1 MKHSFMKH
9 RLLTALIMGTGLLL
23 SACTNTIKYDTKPLK
38 PVVKTNV
45 NMPEFQ
51 KATQSMVS
59 AMLQSPGVLEITG
72 NQRPKL
78 AVFGLVDFTGE
89 DIDISALNNGMFA
102 QIGQSAKF
110 NFADPTA
117 LTKADQ
123 AQSPNRYD
131 LLEDP
136 AASKALSQSVGA
148 DYLLIGEVSNVVRSQ
163 PQQKE
168 VWYRLSLKLV
178 DERSGQF
185 LWQERRE
192 FLKSQKKVIYGI

>member
-1 MKHSFMKH
+1 MKL
-9 RLLTALIMGTGLLL
+9 RLLSALLLGTGLLL
-23 SACTNTIKYDTKPLK
+23 SACTNTIKYDSK
-38 PVVKTNV
+38 PVKPATKTNV
-45 NMPEFQ
+45 NITEFQ
-51 KATQSMVS
+51 KATQSMVNS
-59 AMLQSPGVLEITG
+59 MLQSAPVLDVTR

-89 DIDISALNNGMFA
+89 DIDITALNNGMFS
-102 QIGQSAKF
+102 QIGQAARF
-110 NFADPTA
+110 NFADPAA

-123 AQSPNRYD
+123 AESPNRYD

-136 AASKALSQSVGA
+136 AASRTITQAVGA
-148 DYLLIGEVSNVVRSQ
+148 DYLLIGEVSNVIRSQ

-178 DERSGQF
+178 DERNGRF

-192 FLKSQKKVIYGI
+192 FLKSQKKIIYGI

>member
-1 MKHSFMKH
+1 MKL
-9 RLLTALIMGTGLLL
+9 RLLSALLLGTGLLL
-23 SACTNTIKYDTKPLK
+23 SACTNTIKYDSK
-38 PVVKTNV
+38 PVKPATKTNI
-45 NMPEFQ
+45 NLTEFQ
-51 KATQSMVS
+51 KATQSMVNS
-59 AMLQSPGVLEITG
+59 MLQSAPVLDVTR

-89 DIDISALNNGMFA
+89 DIDITALNNGMFS
-102 QIGQSAKF
+102 QIGQAARF
-110 NFADPTA
+110 NFADPAA

-123 AQSPNRYD
+123 AESPNRYD

-136 AASKALSQSVGA
+136 AASRTITQAVGA
-148 DYLLIGEVSNVVRSQ
+148 DYLLIGEVSNVIRSQ

-178 DERSGQF
+178 DERNGRF

-192 FLKSQKKVIYGI
+192 FLKSQKKIIYGI